1 MSGRGRG
8 INELYFLIVLYL
20 ILFNLNLGKRSGS
33 GPGPGRP
40 PKNPNLNISKPQLQ
54 SEESNY
60 MEQVSSAKTSMT
72 ASVSGG
78 SGSGLVDILNQ
89 LDSNKRNE
97 MLSLVGQYKGRSLS
111 LNDFMMRAREL
122 LGERLYS
129 QLSRDMSNAAAVR
142 GSSNISGISG
152 PNFGVPINLNVP
164 TMIGSIPSISGMAS
178 MPGIP
183 IRSQVPVSVSS
194 AMHSMP
200 QIYGNSQ
207 ITQNLQYSYAPNT
220 TTNPNVNIVNNS
232 LEVDVSKM
240 DTSSLQDVI
249 QYSGVDLKAEAEL
262 LYREH
267 DALSNTMNNYNNSLN
282 SGSISVDHRL
292 KFDYFFNPF
301 KFRAIVQHALQR
313 QFFSSTLQN
322 SNSTAITSHAN
333 INNNTTT
340 INNKPLGITE
350 EAVHL
355 LGIAIQKRL
364 IGVLR
369 RLAEISRHR
378 VDYGRG
384 RFKIKIENDPKKQI
398 WLQEKL
404 FIEGVGEDRR
414 KISST
419 SATSVNNNILSST
432 NQTLLNPPTTTTAI
446 NKNTSSLHLQSK
458 VSTGTNQSAGSSQS
472 SSAVAAT
479 EDSVKTKLANVTAM
493 AALGIRQKSWMSSA
507 TLNITQTSSSSS
519 SSSSTGNTSSSNSQ
533 NPSALSS
540 AAVGNDEKES
550 SETYQHPLSNFYSL
564 PSSTPLTDSELRAQ
578 YHNRTISTVDL
589 INCMESDSH
598 LKRSRLLFV
607 LYESLPRENKE
618 NKEKEN
624 SEAL

>member
-1 MSGRGRG
+1 MF
-8 INELYFLIVLYL
+8 NLIV
-20 ILFNLNLGKRSGS
+20 GKRSGS

-40 PKNPNLNISKPQLQ
+40 PKNPNLNISKPQSQ
-54 SEESNY
+54 PEESNY
-60 MEQVSSAKTSMT
+60 IERVSSTKTSIT
-72 ASVSGG
+72 ASVSANVSG

-142 GSSNISGISG
+142 GSSSSGISGISG
-152 PNFGVPINLNVP
+152 VSGPNFGIPINLNAP

-183 IRSQVPVSVSS
+183 IRSQVPVSVSGG
-194 AMHSMP
+194 MHSMP

-207 ITQNLQYSYAPNT
+207 IPQNLQYPYTTNT
-220 TTNPNVNIVNNS
+220 NTNPNFNIVNNS
-232 LEVDVSKM
+232 VEVDVSKM

-267 DALSNTMNNYNNSLN
+267 DTLSNTMNNYNNNLN

-322 SNSTAITSHAN
+322 
-333 INNNTTT
+333 NNNVTTSNTNTSTNNNTT

-404 FIEGVGEDRR
+404 FIEGVGEDKR
-414 KISST
+414 KFSST
-419 SATSVNNNILSST
+419 TAASVNNNNLSST

-446 NKNTSSLHLQSK
+446 NKNISSLHLQSK
-458 VSTGTNQSAGSSQS
+458 VSAGINQSTGSSQS
-472 SSAVAAT
+472 SSGSNAVGAT
-479 EDSVKTKLANVTAM
+479 EDTVKTKLANVTAM

-507 TLNITQTSSSSS
+507 TLNVTQTSSSASSSNSQTSPSS
-519 SSSSTGNTSSSNSQ
+519 SSSSTV
-533 NPSALSS
+533 A
-540 AAVGNDEKES
+540 GNDEKDS

-607 LYESLPRENKE
+607 LYESLPRENKDNRD
-618 NKEKEN
+618 NKDKEN
-624 SEAL
+624 SEV